1 MERKGQNSAEINN
14 VEMNTHTEH
23 KTISESGWCCCGQ
36 CRRFKDKEKHNLS
49 PVSQGGTRTY
59 WNETKYRKD
68 IKLIPQRYRKSYEMI
83 TNTCMPTIWTV

>member
-36 CRRFKDKEKHNLS
+36 CRRFKDKEKHKPVASLPRRNKNLL
-49 PVSQGGTRTY
+49 
-59 WNETKYRKD
+59 E
-68 IKLIPQRYRKSYEMI
+68 
-83 TNTCMPTIWTV
+83 